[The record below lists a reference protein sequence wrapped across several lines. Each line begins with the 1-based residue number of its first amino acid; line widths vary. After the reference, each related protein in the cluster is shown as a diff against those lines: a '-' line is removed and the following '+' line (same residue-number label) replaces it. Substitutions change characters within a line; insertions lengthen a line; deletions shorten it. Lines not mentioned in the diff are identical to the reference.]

1 MSILN
6 IQPTPV
12 RAVGSSPDGRIVKT
26 VTRSP
31 SLLAL
36 AVLLAACQ
44 TPNEDA
50 ARVPPQSGAVSAQGP
65 ASAQAPAPMEG
76 LSEIVFDDMAAPAR
90 ILLRSGAHKGKIQAD
105 LESADATFV
114 ADGYDVVLL
123 NVNASEKA
131 QVIALAR
138 PELEKFRKVILDSD
152 GSEAGTAMVS
162 EIARALSGA
171 GTKTDGALLWQV
183 QAGLFAL
190 TPLEAEST
198 RLRRELEK
206 GSEVSAGNT
215 VRYALGIE

>member
-1 MSILN
+1 MSIPN

-12 RAVGSSPDGRIVKT
+12 RAGGSSPDGRIVKT

-50 ARVPPQSGAVSAQGP
+50 ARELAQSAA
-65 ASAQAPAPMEG
+65 ASAQRPASTQASASMEG
-76 LSEIVFDDMAAPAR
+76 LSEMVFDDVAAPAR
-90 ILLRSGAHKGKIQAD
+90 ILLRSGTHKGKIQAD
-105 LESADATFV
+105 LESAGATFV
-114 ADGYDVVLL
+114 ADGYDVVLF

-131 QVIALAR
+131 QIIALAR
-138 PELEKFRKVILDSD
+138 PELEKLRKVILDSD
-152 GSEAGTAMVS
+152 GSEAGAAMVS
-162 EIARALSGA
+162 EIAMALCGGGS
-171 GTKTDGALLWQV
+171 KTDGVLLWRV
-183 QAGLFAL
+183 QADLFAV

-198 RLRRELEK
+198 RLKREIEK

-215 VRYALGIE
+215 ARYALGID